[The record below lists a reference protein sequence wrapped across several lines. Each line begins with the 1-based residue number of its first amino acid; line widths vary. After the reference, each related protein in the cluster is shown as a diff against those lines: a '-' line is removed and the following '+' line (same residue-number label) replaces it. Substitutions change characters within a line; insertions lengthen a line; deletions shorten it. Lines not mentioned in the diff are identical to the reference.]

1 MISSPSHPSPMTHR
15 GPKMTMAMVAPWPRP
30 RRPPSAYFLW
40 LSAKREDIAK
50 SLGTGKGPEVS
61 KEVRTDGGRSLGTQ
75 MYRLYIYIYVYTHIY
90 IYTVYTIIYI
100 YIYTYE
106 HAYSIKR

>member
-75 MYRLYIYIYVYTHIY
+75 MYRLYIYMYIRIY
-90 IYTVYTIIYI
+90 IYCIHNYI